1 MKVAIIGYGFV
12 GKALVDGFSENVET
26 LKVDPKLKVNI
37 FEIKDFQPEIIFI
50 CLPTPMSKN
59 SYQDVSI
66 IKEAMIQI
74 NKICSKSLVVL
85 KSTVLPDNIQELL
98 LINEDLIYNP
108 EFLREKH
115 AKEDFINSSLIIFG
129 GKKNK
134 CNILANFYSNYT
146 KCVSQKYFFT
156 DGITASLI
164 KYTINSFLATK
175 VSFFNELHKLFIES
189 ESTETWEKFVDIIK
203 EDTRIGSSHM
213 QVPGHDGRYGFGG
226 ACLPKDSS
234 AFLNYS
240 QKKNNEFSILQSVI
254 KANNKVRAKYNKT
267 QREEEQ
273 NINFEGDS

>member
-1 MKVAIIGYGFV
+1 MQ
-12 GKALVDGFSENVET
+12 
-26 LKVDPKLKVNI
+26 LK
-37 FEIKDFQPEIIFI
+37 
-50 CLPTPMSKN
+50 
-59 SYQDVSI
+59 
-66 IKEAMIQI
+66 
-74 NKICSKSLVVL
+74 
-85 KSTVLPDNIQELL
+85 
-98 LINEDLIYNP
+98 
-108 EFLREKH
+108 FL
-115 AKEDFINSSLIIFG
+115 
-129 GKKNK
+129 
-134 CNILANFYSNYT
+134 
-146 KCVSQKYFFT
+146 
-156 DGITASLI
+156 
-164 KYTINSFLATK
+164 
-175 VSFFNELHKLFIES
+175 FFNELHKLFIES